1 METKNYYTPS
11 EFIKRGHITKKTLRY
26 YNEHHI
32 LDATYINEK
41 GVHYYSDDDLAHL
54 QQILFLKYLGF
65 SLADIKQMTIYGN
78 DKAFMKKSLD
88 MQTYFINERIE
99 QLKLIK
105 EALLEAKITID
116 KKENIDWEKMIEKIN
131 NKENEDTIKKQYE
144 NSSNIEARI
153 KLHNKC
159 SENKESWFAWLYK
172 NYQIKDKQK
181 ILEIGCGNAT
191 LWKENLNVLPKNIET
206 TLSDISIGMLK
217 NAKEN
222 LGNDKRFSYKVIDGD
237 NINLKDEK
245 YDLIIANHVLFYL
258 KDIDKSLKDIK
269 NLLKPKGVFICSTYS
284 KEHMKEIND
293 LVKEF
298 DSRIELSKDKL
309 FEIFGKE
316 NGQNIL
322 EKQFKNI
329 KWLGYKDKLL
339 VNDEN
344 ILIQYILSCHGNQ
357 NRYIVEKFKEFK
369 NLVTKKCENT
379 FYIHKDAG
387 IFIAKP

>member
-1 METKNYYTPS
+1 
-11 EFIKRGHITKKTLRY
+11 
-26 YNEHHI
+26 
-32 LDATYINEK
+32 
-41 GVHYYSDDDLAHL
+41 
-54 QQILFLKYLGF
+54 
-65 SLADIKQMTIYGN
+65 
-78 DKAFMKKSLD
+78 
-88 MQTYFINERIE
+88 
-99 QLKLIK
+99 
-105 EALLEAKITID
+105 
-116 KKENIDWEKMIEKIN
+116 
-131 NKENEDTIKKQYE
+131 
-144 NSSNIEARI
+144 
-153 KLHNKC
+153 
-159 SENKESWFAWLYK
+159 
-172 NYQIKDKQK
+172 
-181 ILEIGCGNAT
+181 
-191 LWKENLNVLPKNIET
+191 
-206 TLSDISIGMLK
+206 
-217 NAKEN
+217 
-222 LGNDKRFSYKVIDGD
+222 
-237 NINLKDEK
+237 
-245 YDLIIANHVLFYL
+245 
-258 KDIDKSLKDIK
+258 
-269 NLLKPKGVFICSTYS
+269 
-284 KEHMKEIND
+284 MKEIND

>member
-1 METKNYYTPS
+1 MKTKDYYTPS

-41 GVHYYSDDDLAHL
+41 GVHFYTDDDLAHL

-65 SLADIKQMTIYGN
+65 SLNDIKQMTIYGN
-78 DKAFMKKSLD
+78 DKAFISKSIK
-88 MQTYFINERIE
+88 MQTYFINEKIE

-105 EALLEAKITID
+105 EALLEASITID
-116 KKENIDWEKMIEKIN
+116 KKEDIDWEKMIETIN
-131 NKENEDTIKKQYE
+131 DKEYEDIIKKQYE
-144 NSSNIEARI
+144 NSTNIESRI
-153 KLHNKC
+153 NLHNKC
-159 SENKESWFAWLYK
+159 SINKENWFVWLYK
-172 NYQIKDKQK
+172 NLNLKENQK
-181 ILEIGCGNAT
+181 VLEIGSGNAA
-191 LWKENLNVLPKNIET
+191 LWKENLDLLPNNIEI
-206 TLSDISIGMLK
+206 TLSDISLGMLK
-217 NAKEN
+217 NAKDN
-222 LGNDKRFSYKVIDGD
+222 LKNDKRFSYKIIDGN

-269 NLLKPKGVFICSTYS
+269 TLLKPNGTFICSTYS
-284 KEHMKEIND
+284 KIHMKEIND

-309 FEIFGKE
+309 YEIFGKE
-316 NGQNIL
+316 NGQDIL
-322 EKQFKNI
+322 GKRFDDV
-329 KWLGYKDKLL
+329 KWIGYEDGLL

-357 NRYIVEKFKEFK
+357 NKYIVDKFKEFK
-369 NLVTKKCENT
+369 TLVTNKCKNT

-387 IFIAKP
+387 IFIAR